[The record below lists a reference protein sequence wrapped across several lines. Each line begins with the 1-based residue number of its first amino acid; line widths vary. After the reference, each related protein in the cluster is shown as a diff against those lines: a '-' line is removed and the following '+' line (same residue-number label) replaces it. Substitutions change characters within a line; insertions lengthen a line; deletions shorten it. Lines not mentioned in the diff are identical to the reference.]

1 MPAKGKTKHGARQDD
16 VIARDIRQALK
27 LDSDVPDE
35 RIRVQ
40 VHNGL
45 ATLEGNVEA
54 NLQKA
59 AAEADARKVKGVVGI
74 VNRIGVELVTLST
87 VARQM

>member
-1 MPAKGKTKHGARQDD
+1 MPAKGKAKRGARLDD
-16 VIARDIRQALK
+16 DIARDIRQALK

-40 VHNGL
+40 VHNGV

-59 AAEADARKVKGVVGI
+59 TAESDTKKVKGVVDV
-74 VNRIGVELVTLST
+74 VNRITVEAVPLST
-87 VARQM
+87 VVR

>member
-1 MPAKGKTKHGARQDD
+1 MPAKGKTKRGARLDD
-16 VIARDIRQALK
+16 DIARDIRQALK

-40 VHNGL
+40 VHNGV

-59 AAEADARKVKGVVGI
+59 TAESDTRKVKGVVDI
-74 VNRIGVELVTLST
+74 VNRITVEAVPLST
-87 VARQM
+87 VVR

>member
-1 MPAKGKTKHGARQDD
+1 MPAKGKTKHGARLDD
-16 VIARDIRQALK
+16 DIARDIRQALK

-54 NLQKA
+54 NLQKFT
-59 AAEADARKVKGVVGI
+59 AESDARKVKGVVDV
-74 VNRIGVELVTLST
+74 VNRITVEAVTLST
-87 VARQM
+87 VAR

>member
-1 MPAKGKTKHGARQDD
+1 
-16 VIARDIRQALK
+16 LK

-40 VHNGL
+40 VQNGA

-59 AAEADARKVKGVVGI
+59 TAESDTRKVKGVVDV
-74 VNRIGVELVTLST
+74 VNRITVEAVPLST
-87 VARQM
+87 VAR

>member
-1 MPAKGKTKHGARQDD
+1 MPAKGKTKRGARLDD
-16 VIARDIRQALK
+16 DIARDIRQALK

-40 VHNGL
+40 VHNGV

-59 AAEADARKVKGVVGI
+59 TAESDTRKVKGVVDV
-74 VNRIGVELVTLST
+74 VNRITVEAVPLST
-87 VARQM
+87 VAR

>member
-1 MPAKGKTKHGARQDD
+1 MPAKGKTKRGGRLDDD
-16 VIARDIRQALK
+16 VARDIRQALK

-40 VHNGL
+40 VHNGV

-59 AAEADARKVKGVVGI
+59 TAESDTRKVKGVVDI
-74 VNRIGVELVTLST
+74 VNRITVEAVPLST
-87 VARQM
+87 VTR